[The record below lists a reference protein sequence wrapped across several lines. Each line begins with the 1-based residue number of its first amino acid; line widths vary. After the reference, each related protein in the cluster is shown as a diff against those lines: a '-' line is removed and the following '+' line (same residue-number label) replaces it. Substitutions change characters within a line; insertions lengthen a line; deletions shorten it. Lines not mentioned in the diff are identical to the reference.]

1 MFEST
6 PKQRSTPQ
14 RQFILD
20 YLRASLTHPTAD
32 EIFQAVRKNLA
43 SISFGTVYRNLD
55 LLEKMGEISSIYY
68 SKDHVRYDPIPEKHY
83 HFICL
88 NCDKVEDLVFQEI
101 PDIDKQVEKTLPVKV
116 THHLLNF
123 YGHCADCKK
132 LF

>member
-14 RQFILD
+14 RQFILE

-32 EIFQAVRKNLA
+32 EIFQEVRKKLT

-55 LLEKMGEISSIYY
+55 FLEKAGEISVIYY
-68 SKDHVRYDPIPEKHY
+68 SKDHVRYDPIVEKHY

-88 NCDKVEDLVFQEI
+88 SCDNVENLMFEGIADL
-101 PDIDKQVEKTLPVKV
+101 DRQVEKTHPVKV
-116 THHLLNF
+116 QHHLLNF
-123 YGHCADCKK
+123 YGQCQECKK